1 MHADRPNHVESDF
14 LSCVHPFPT
23 VASMHPLKRMS
34 IGVLCAFA
42 ASTTL
47 ASAAALSDIANSADK
62 TAIEYLKEKNIITGY
77 ADGTF
82 QPDAT
87 INRAELL
94 KILIGSLD
102 IHPSA
107 DAYHDCFPD
116 VKKEWFAPYVCYAK
130 EKNLISG
137 YADGTFRPD
146 NPVNTVE
153 AIKMIINVYG
163 YELMQTSSVAPYS
176 DVDPSAWYAPYVN
189 LARSA
194 GILEAGKKLGVSAA
208 ITRGKVSYMIYRSMK
223 NRESTSTPLTAT
235 VLQKMLPSLRRGG
248 GGNGQSHTADSQS
261 TSSQTILS
269 SPTITFGAI
278 NKNYGDTAFALTPS
292 SNSAGAFTF
301 TSSDTNVATVS
312 GDTVT
317 IVAAGTTTLTVTQ
330 AANGNYTAGSTT
342 AVLTV
347 SAIAPTIGTFSNV
360 GKYLGDVPFALTAPS
375 SNSAGGF
382 TYVSSDTDVATIAG
396 STVTLVSSGTAT
408 ITATQAANGNYTS
421 GTKTMTLTVYFGGC
435 ISEPCMNGGTCT
447 NAPGGNYSCEC
458 EDGFSGYSC
467 EMDGSNCADDGPYN
481 CLNGG
486 TCTPNAA
493 HGECTCTECFMGSRC
508 ELFNSGACA

>member
-1 MHADRPNHVESDF
+1 
-14 LSCVHPFPT
+14 
-23 VASMHPLKRMS
+23 MS
-34 IGVLCAFA
+34 IGILCVFA
-42 ASTTL
+42 VGTTL
-47 ASAAALSDIANSADK
+47 TSAATLSDITDSADK
-62 TAIEYLKEKNIITGY
+62 TGIEYLKEKNIINGY

-82 QPDAT
+82 KPEGT
-87 INRAELL
+87 VNRAELL
-94 KILIGSLD
+94 KILIGSLGVT
-102 IHPSA
+102 PLLA
-107 DAYHDCFPD
+107 DYHDCFPD
-116 VKKEWFAPYVCYAK
+116 VQKEWFAPYVCYAK
-130 EKNLISG
+130 EKKLISG
-137 YADGTFRPD
+137 YADGLFKPN

-153 AIKMIINVYG
+153 AIKMIVNMYG
-163 YELMQTSSVAPYS
+163 YQLMQTSSVAPYS
-176 DVDPSAWYAPYVN
+176 DVDPAAWYAPYVH

-194 GILEAGKKLGVSAA
+194 GILETGKRLGVSTAMS
-208 ITRGKVSYMIYRSMK
+208 RGKVSTMIYKSMK
-223 NRESTSTPLTAT
+223 SRESTSTPLAAS
-235 VLQKMLPSLRRGG
+235 VLHKILPSLRRGG
-248 GGNGQSHTADSQS
+248 GGNAQTQTASSQS
-261 TSSQTILS
+261 TSSEIVLA
-269 SPTITFGAI
+269 SPTITFNAI
-278 NKNYGDTAFALTPS
+278 SKNYGDATFALTPA

-312 GDTVT
+312 SDTVT
-317 IVAAGTTTLTVTQ
+317 IVAVGTTTLTVTQ
-330 AANGNYTAGSTT
+330 TANGNYTAGSTT

-375 SNSAGGF
+375 SNSAGAF
-382 TYVSSDTDVATIAG
+382 TYVSGSTGVATIAG
-396 STVTLVSSGTAT
+396 STVTLVSNGTSI